1 MKKYFSF
8 YGRAKRQE
16 YWCISLLAIILSL
29 PLLVSEEIMASVSPF
44 LLYDFLPLPLSYFLW
59 FVSCVCGIWLDLA
72 VTARRL
78 RDIKMSCWYML
89 LILVPIVGV
98 VAGIAWGCIKSKKR

>member
-29 PLLVSEEIMASVSPF
+29 PLLVSEETRASVSPF
-44 LLYDFLPLPLSYFLW
+44 LLYDFLPLLLSYFLW
-59 FVSCVCGIWLDLA
+59 FVSGVCGIWLDLA

-78 RDIKMSCWYML
+78 RDIKISRWYML
-89 LILVPIVGV
+89 LALVPIVGI
-98 VAGIAWGCIKSKKR
+98 ALWIAWGCIKSKR